1 MHKIELL
8 AKVHDRDGFD
18 CGSEPLNLFLKQT
31 ARQHAERGIS
41 RTFVLVDEAAAAP
54 KPLPP
59 SFTASPGDVE
69 AVSRTKSQLN
79 ALDALIDDA
88 LAKRDEERFLKLSSA
103 KEKLWKLVQSVP
115 GQSKRRAGRD
125 AAPPIPTPQE
135 AAPMPAPEPQ
145 KPV

>member
-1 MHKIELL
+1 M
-8 AKVHDRDGFD
+8 AKAPPITR
-18 CGSEPLNLFLKQT
+18 EN
-31 ARQHAERGIS
+31 AREMSAKGNAVRWSRWRAER
-41 RTFVLVDEAAAAP
+41 EAAAAP

-125 AAPPIPTPQE
+125 SAPPIPTPQE
-135 AAPMPAPEPQ
+135 AEPVSPSAAP